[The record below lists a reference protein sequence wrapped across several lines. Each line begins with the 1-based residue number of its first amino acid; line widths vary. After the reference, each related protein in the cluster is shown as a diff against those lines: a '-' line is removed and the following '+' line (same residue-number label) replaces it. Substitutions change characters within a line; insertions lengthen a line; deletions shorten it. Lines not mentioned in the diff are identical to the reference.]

1 MEKQIYSNIELSA
14 MIRAFTG
21 AKIGTGYALAIDHA
35 LWSKLRPASVEQIPI
50 SMAEAAAFAAIV
62 IAQVENEE

>member
-1 MEKQIYSNIELSA
+1 MEKQIISNIDLSA

-35 LWSKLRPASVEQIPI
+35 LWPMRPASVEQIPI